1 LATLFP
7 PELIKALRGA
17 TPSAHEHAPPPDLIH
32 STRTVEKGHGRI
44 ETRRLVV
51 SRECAAHLNWPGAAQ
66 LCRIE
71 RTRER
76 AGTTSHEIAYA
87 ITSLSPEQADPDTL
101 LALWRDH
108 WLIENRL
115 HWRRDVVLREDH
127 STIRSGTSPR
137 AVAALRN
144 TMLAIVHDSAEPLTE
159 IREIFAENRLKAIA
173 AAQQGFL

>member
-1 LATLFP
+1 M
-7 PELIKALRGA
+7 RGA
-17 TPSAHEHAPPPDLIH
+17 TPTAHDRTPPPDLVR
-32 STRTVEKGHGRI
+32 STQTVEKGHGRI
-44 ETRRLVV
+44 EIRQLAV
-51 SRECAAHLNWPGAAQ
+51 SRECVAHLDWPGAAQ
-66 LCRIE
+66 VCRIE

-76 AGTTSHEIAYA
+76 AGAISHEIAYA
-87 ITSLSPEQADPDTL
+87 ITSLSPDQAEPDVL

-115 HWRRDVVLREDH
+115 HWRRDVILCEDH

-137 AVAALRN
+137 AMATLRN